1 MTNRPYIVDRIVG
14 RCHVGRSNRQV
25 IRYFISRLKRKYRTW
40 AAIAPAERKRWLRW
54 IIEAHAENREL
65 YQAVMTGKF

>member
-14 RCHVGRSNRQV
+14 RCHVGQSDRQV

-40 AAIAPAERKRWLRW
+40 VEMPAAERKRWLRW

-65 YQAVMTGKF
+65 YHVVMTGRF